1 MNLYPFSNL
10 LKKSYA
16 NIQGTYTNEVPVSK
30 ITAAQLS
37 NRYDTVLGL
46 FAYPNLIALDLENQ
60 KSNSVVP
67 GILIHTNPDFSIDPS
82 LNAL

>member
-1 MNLYPFSNL
+1 
-10 LKKSYA
+10 
-16 NIQGTYTNEVPVSK
+16 
-30 ITAAQLS
+30 
-37 NRYDTVLGL
+37 LGL

-82 LNAL
+82 LNALLSIYPISTYDLSLSVSR